1 LYSRKEGGS
10 VVYLDNSAT
19 TQTDPAVIKVMGD
32 VMREVYGNPSSLHG
46 IGVKAERL
54 LQQARKVIADQLGGS
69 PQEIIFT
76 SGGTEANNMVI
87 RGIAESYRNR
97 GNHIITSQVEHP
109 SVYDVF
115 QYLKQKG
122 WKVTF
127 LPVNEKGQVR
137 TEDVKAALTDETVLV
152 SIMHVNN
159 ETGSIQP
166 VGEIGELLKSYPK
179 VMFHVD
185 AVQSFGKIPLKPA
198 DAHIDF
204 LTMSGHKIH
213 GPKGIGCLYKR
224 KNLTLPPLLI
234 GGGQEQ
240 GFRSG
245 TENVPA
251 VAGLAKA
258 VVMAGQSEK
267 DFIQKCQRW
276 KEMLL
281 ERVKELNGV
290 KVNGDTSSRGGAPYI
305 LNLSFPGLKSEV
317 VVHALE
323 KGEVYVSSKSACSSK
338 KEEPS
343 RVLKAMGLTDLEA
356 IGSIR
361 ISMGRMNTDEDIRRC
376 GDALV
381 RVIPEL
387 QQVMKVHKG

>member
-1 LYSRKEGGS
+1 MI
-10 VVYLDNSAT
+10 YLDNSAT
-19 TQTDPAVIKVMGD
+19 TQTDPAVVQVMGD

-46 IGVKAERL
+46 IGAKAERL
-54 LQQARKVIADQLGGS
+54 LEQARKVIADTLGGS

-87 RGIAESYRNR
+87 RGVAESYRHR
-97 GNHIITSQVEHP
+97 GNHIITSQIEHP

-137 TEDVKAALTDETVLV
+137 TEDVKKALTEETVLV

-159 ETGSIQP
+159 EMGSVQP
-166 VGEIGELLKSYPK
+166 VEEIGELLKSYPK
-179 VMFHVD
+179 VLFHVD
-185 AVQSFGKIPLKPA
+185 AVQSFGKIPLKPRH
-198 DAHIDF
+198 AHIDF
-204 LTMSGHKIH
+204 LTLSGHKIH

-224 KNLTLPPLLI
+224 KNLMLPPLLI

-258 VVMAGQSEK
+258 VVIAKETEK
-267 DFIQKCQRW
+267 DFVRQYQTW
-276 KEMLL
+276 KEMLMA
-281 ERVKELNGV
+281 RVKELNGV
-290 KVNGDTSSRGGAPYI
+290 KINGETSPEGGAPYI

-323 KGEVYVSSKSACSSK
+323 KENVYVSSKSACSSK

-343 RVLKAMGLTDLEA
+343 RVLKAMGLTDQEA
-356 IGSIR
+356 LGSIR
-361 ISMGRMNTDEDIRRC
+361 ISMGRMNTEEDIRRC

-387 QQVMKVHKG
+387 QQVMKVHKR

>member
-1 LYSRKEGGS
+1 M
-10 VVYLDNSAT
+10 VYLDNSAT

-224 KNLTLPPLLI
+224 KNLPSAA
-234 GGGQEQ
+234 
-240 GFRSG
+240 FDRRG
-245 TENVPA
+245 TRTGISLGNRKCHGCCRP
-251 VAGLAKA
+251 
-258 VVMAGQSEK
+258 GQSGGDGWPIGERFYPK
-267 DFIQKCQRW
+267 MPTMERNA
-276 KEMLL
+276 LGAG
-281 ERVKELNGV
+281 ERVKRCESERRYVFPRWSPVYFKLV
-290 KVNGDTSSRGGAPYI
+290 FPWTEVRGGGSC
-305 LNLSFPGLKSEV
+305 LGKRKGLCLQQISLL
-317 VVHALE
+317 LE
-323 KGEVYVSSKSACSSK
+323 KRRAFQSVESDGVDRSGSDRFHPDQHGED
-338 KEEPS
+338 EH
-343 RVLKAMGLTDLEA
+343 
-356 IGSIR
+356 
-361 ISMGRMNTDEDIRRC
+361 GRRYPPMRRC
-376 GDALV
+376 TGACHPG
-381 RVIPEL
+381 ITTSHE
-387 QQVMKVHKG
+387 GA